1 MVAKSEASS
10 VPELSVSRTLNKLLS
25 WFCDS
30 EWSGISATA
39 MLCCRSALL
48 VFDRI
53 ADLMPVKARTGI
65 RSQRVMHRRRSQEKN
80 AIVAYQQ
87 LFAAKEQYKEK
98 AKAEGEKLEKREEN
112 KKTQEA
118 GKVPFHP
125 PS

>member
-1 MVAKSEASS
+1 M
-10 VPELSVSRTLNKLLS
+10 PELSVSRTLNKLLS

-98 AKAEGEKLEKREEN
+98 AKAEGEKLEK
-112 KKTQEA
+112 T
-118 GKVPFHP
+118 
-125 PS
+125 